1 MSIRLFVALVC
12 AIILSAAN
20 VLAQEQVIGNVL
32 IQACRAPA
40 ASASNIAMPAQREC
54 LGVVSTLLHFGTAR
68 LSICAPQGT
77 TVEQAR
83 RVVIDYFDQ
92 QPQSRHLDFRDIA
105 LLAMQRA
112 WPCLRNG

>member
-1 MSIRLFVALVC
+1 MSMRLSVALIC
-12 AIILSAAN
+12 ATILSAN
-20 VLAQEQVIGNVL
+20 VTAEEQATANVL
-32 IQACRAPA
+32 IQGCRAPT
-40 ASASNIAMPAQREC
+40 SADLVITLPAEGEC
-54 LGVVSTLLHFGTAR
+54 RGVVSTLLHFGTTR

-105 LLAMQRA
+105 L
-112 WPCLRNG
+112 